1 MTMPVNRET
10 YSKMIEEDLVWLN
23 KQPRSLEREHV
34 AEVLKDSIAILYD
47 RKFPSAPL
55 TQDVFVKNGFIGQE
69 QGHYYEYSLSRGDN
83 SISVRFQNHTIA
95 CSTPANRNEFALF
108 GIIVL
113 HTVLDLQMALQ
124 LCGITLN
131 LRL

>member
-1 MTMPVNRET
+1 
-10 YSKMIEEDLVWLN
+10 MIEEDLEWLN

-34 AEVLKDSIAILYD
+34 AEVLKDSITIWYD
-47 RKFPSAPL
+47 RKVPAAPL

-69 QGHYYEYSLSRGDN
+69 QGHYYEYSLSRGGN
-83 SISVRFQNHTIA
+83 SISVRFQNHDIA

-131 LRL
+131 LQL

>member
-10 YSKMIEEDLVWLN
+10 YSKMIEEDLEWLN

-83 SISVRFQNHTIA
+83 SISVRYQNHYKA
-95 CSTPANRNEFALF
+95 CSTPADRNEFALF
-108 GIIVL
+108 GVIVL
-113 HTVLDLQMALQ
+113 HSVLDLQMALQ

-131 LRL
+131 IR